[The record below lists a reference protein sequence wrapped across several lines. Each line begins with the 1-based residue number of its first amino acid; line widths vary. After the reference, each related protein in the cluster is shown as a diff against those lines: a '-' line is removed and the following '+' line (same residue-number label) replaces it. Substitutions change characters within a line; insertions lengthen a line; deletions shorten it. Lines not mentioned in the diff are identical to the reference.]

1 MVTDGIRLVQTRTR
15 QAHQH
20 PYPFSALTLT
30 PRKARWRNHS
40 LACGAAASRL
50 SRQPRQLSAV
60 SRQPPAVSRQP
71 SPPSAV
77 SRLNRQP
84 SAVGCRPSAVSRVS
98 CQPSAVS
105 RVSRLTLPEFHPRP
119 QMFLHRPLHPKRCH
133 SQIRHPRRFLRP
145 PLLLLHR
152 NPLHR
157 RLPLALP

>member
-1 MVTDGIRLVQTRTR
+1 MVTDGIRLGQTRTR

-30 PRKARWRNHS
+30 LPTSHPQGSVEERHFGVR
-40 LACGAAASRL
+40 C
-50 SRQPRQLSAV
+50 SRQPSQPSAVSRVSCQPSAV
-60 SRQPPAVSRQP
+60 SRQPSAVSRQP

-77 SRLNRQP
+77 SRLNRQL
-84 SAVGCRPSAVSRVS
+84 SAVS

-105 RVSRLTLPEFHPRP
+105 RVSRLTLPESHPRP

-133 SQIRHPRRFLRP
+133 FQIRHPRRFLRP
-145 PLLLLHR
+145 YLLLLHR